1 MSFLKPAA
9 SPLRL
14 SDFVVQNAPA
24 LATDPGLLAILKTTA
39 LVESR
44 ADKYAQY
51 LHAVF
56 RRRNCRWRQAIER
69 WNTEERLHG
78 MLLRGLVSAADPTF
92 DFVSAM
98 HRYTTTVPYHACD
111 GRSVR
116 GSIAGELVA
125 RCVVE
130 ALASTF
136 YRALRDS
143 LETSIP
149 RAALA
154 ALARDEARHYGMFLA
169 MLYEEQKGLEA
180 LGRWRRCWIGLR
192 RMTELGDQQIIGAYV
207 AACTAQVDGE
217 PSWLPS
223 QQYAAALYPRYR
235 LRHLLFAARLLCPVL
250 FERRDGLTVM
260 LFALLLH
267 AGVRLRGTVSCGKVC
282 GVLLW
287 KSATT
292 Q

>member
-1 MSFLKPAA
+1 M
-9 SPLRL
+9 
-14 SDFVVQNAPA
+14 
-24 LATDPGLLAILKTTA
+24 
-39 LVESR
+39 
-44 ADKYAQY
+44 
-51 LHAVF
+51 
-56 RRRNCRWRQAIER
+56 
-69 WNTEERLHG
+69 
-78 MLLRGLVSAADPTF
+78 
-92 DFVSAM
+92 
-98 HRYTTTVPYHACD
+98 
-111 GRSVR
+111 
-116 GSIAGELVA
+116 
-125 RCVVE
+125 VE

-169 MLYEEQKGLEA
+169 MLGDEQQGLEA

-207 AACTAQVDGE
+207 AACAAQVDGE
-217 PSWLPS
+217 SWLPS

-267 AGVRLRGTVSCGKVC
+267 AGVRLKGIISWGKVC
-282 GVLLW
+282 GVLLR
-287 KSATT
+287 KSAIT
-292 Q
+292 QRSIRSSVKAKAQTAVGRTNASE

>member
-1 MSFLKPAA
+1 MVARFAD
-9 SPLRL
+9 PLR
-14 SDFVVQNAPA
+14 
-24 LATDPGLLAILKTTA
+24 
-39 LVESR
+39 
-44 ADKYAQY
+44 
-51 LHAVF
+51 
-56 RRRNCRWRQAIER
+56 
-69 WNTEERLHG
+69 
-78 MLLRGLVSAADPTF
+78 VSWW
-92 DFVSAM
+92 
-98 HRYTTTVPYHACD
+98 
-111 GRSVR
+111 
-116 GSIAGELVA
+116 

-169 MLYEEQKGLEA
+169 MLHEEQKGLEA

-192 RMTELGDQQIIGAYV
+192 RMTELGDQQIIGAYA
-207 AACTAQVDGE
+207 AACTAQVDSE

-287 KSATT
+287 KLATT